1 MSRSRDF
8 DALLDRAA
16 STRRT
21 SGIALEASRGATIV
35 LGAWVLA
42 LVLDRIVALPGGLRL
57 ALVALLGPGAIAAFV
72 WRVARVARVH
82 PSRAEAARL
91 LETRLDLAGNPLID
105 AVLLEADARAG
116 RPGVERGL
124 ADHVVA
130 EAQRVSG
137 RVDSKIAGEGRRV
150 MEAASAL
157 GLVTTVIALALLVW
171 PAASGAAVG
180 RFLRPLA
187 SEEVSAPGGV
197 VLEVTPGA
205 ARVVAGTS
213 LDVKARASADLVSLL
228 PTDADLEVEAE
239 GAATKRVPM
248 TARAAV
254 GETRRFEARL
264 DVGTAPS
271 RYRVLAGTIRS
282 PWFRVEVLLRPEA
295 AGVAATLVPPAYAGR
310 PTEDV
315 VVGPA
320 GLVALVGTTATLRI
334 ATSRP
339 CREGS
344 LVVAGGAPLA
354 LAREADGRLA
364 ATFAVGKSGPIVA
377 RLLGEDG
384 VANAEAA
391 ITTLAA
397 VEDALPTVRLEARAP
412 SLVVSPGESVE
423 LPILA
428 RDDVGLKGVRLL
440 GSLEGDPREV
450 ELWHLYFPLPGPA
463 AARERPVLTLDPGG
477 FEPGRTYR
485 FVAEAGDHGPARP
498 GRARSAPVLVRV
510 RGPQDLSVAPGSPL
524 AKAFERLR
532 SLIEAVRA
540 ERARVGTLID
550 LYAEHE
556 REGRLAR
563 RMGEALVG
571 HDALVPRFDEV
582 EAAFRGEPGG
592 AKTADGIAAAKVG
605 DLAVARAALAET
617 RRATEAKGPLG
628 RARDADDRLLARLIA
643 LLGDLAAPAIAAR
656 PEAPPTDAPRSPA
669 DRLSRLAEDL
679 ERFVAEERRILE
691 ATKDVEKRA
700 SEDLSQGDEELLGKL
715 AEQEAAWAKLFEE
728 AFTDLSKVPKQD
740 FADASLLEELNQVY
754 MEVQKAAEALSA
766 RKVEMAVPA
775 EQSGLELAEKLE
787 ANLERWIT
795 DTPDREKWVMEEPP
809 QEYDVPL
816 ADLPSELEDIVG
828 DLIDS
833 EEEMDED
840 VEDVSSSWMDSL
852 DKGAGWDATDGP
864 ISNMSARGITGN
876 RLPNQNEIGGR
887 SGEGRSGKSH
897 GQMVEE
903 SAEGKGGRQ
912 TPTRKTESPFEAG
925 SVKDSSRD
933 PRGGATGGGKL
944 AGEGETGLR
953 GTPPPPVRAKLDRL
967 KGNQGELRQQAE
979 RLQRWLRALHL
990 PSAEVDAAIA
1000 QMKWI
1005 EDHLASGQGFDL
1017 RQAHADV
1024 KDALAIARRAL
1035 VAEADTLRAKE
1046 AVLPPEVRR
1055 EIFSGLREP
1064 IPPGLEE
1071 VVRAFYEAL
1080 SRGGRRDAGK

>member
-8 DALLDRAA
+8 DALLERAA

-21 SGIALEASRGATIV
+21 SAIALEASRGTALL
-35 LGAWVLA
+35 LGAWVFAVL
-42 LVLDRIVALPGGLRL
+42 LDRVFALPGALRL
-57 ALVALLGPGAIAAFV
+57 SLLVLLGPAGIAVLA
-72 WRVARVARVH
+72 WRLARVARVR

-91 LETRLDLAGNPLID
+91 LEMRLDLAGNPLID
-105 AVLLEADARAG
+105 AVLLEDDASSG

-137 RVDSKIAGEGRRV
+137 RVDSKVAGEGRRV
-150 MEAASAL
+150 VEAASAL
-157 GLVTTVIALALLVW
+157 GLVCTVIVLGSLIW

-180 RFLRPLA
+180 RFLRPLDGGEA
-187 SEEVSAPGGV
+187 RPPGGL
-197 VLEVTPGA
+197 VLEVSPGA
-205 ARVVAGTS
+205 ARGVAGTS
-213 LDVKARASADLVSLL
+213 LDVKVKASADLLSLL
-228 PTDADLEVEAE
+228 PTDADLEVESE
-239 GAATKRVPM
+239 GAATKRIPM

-254 GETRRFEARL
+254 GETRRFEARI
-264 DVGTAPS
+264 DVGAVPS
-271 RYRVLAGTIRS
+271 RYRVLAGAARS
-282 PWFRVEVLLRPEA
+282 PWFRIDVLLRPEA
-295 AGVAATLVPPAYAGR
+295 AGVSARLVPPAYTGR
-310 PTEDV
+310 AAEEGA
-315 VVGPA
+315 VGPG
-320 GLVALVGTTATLRI
+320 GLVGLVGTTATLRI
-334 ATSRP
+334 ATSLP
-339 CREGS
+339 CREGT
-344 LVVAGGAPLA
+344 LVGPGGEKVPLV
-354 LAREADGRLA
+354 RETDGRLG
-364 ATFAVGKSGPIVA
+364 ATFPIVRSGPLVA
-377 RLLGEDG
+377 RLVGQDG
-384 VANAEAA
+384 VVNPEAPIA
-391 ITTLAA
+391 KLSA

-412 SLVVSPGESVE
+412 SLVVSPGDSGGM
-423 LPILA
+423 PIVA
-428 RDDVGLKGVRLL
+428 RDDVGLRAVRLL
-440 GSLEGDPREV
+440 GALEGEAKEV
-450 ELWHLYFPLPGPA
+450 ELWHLDFSLPGPA
-463 AARERPVLTLDPGG
+463 ASHERPVVTLDPGG

-485 FVAEAGDHGPARP
+485 FVAEAEDHGPARA
-498 GRARSAPVLVRV
+498 GRARSKPVLVRV
-510 RGPQDLSVAPGSPL
+510 RGPQDLSAPPGSPL

-532 SLIEAVRA
+532 ALVEAVRA

-556 REGRLAR
+556 REGRLGR
-563 RMGEALVG
+563 RMGEALTG
-571 HDALVPRFDEV
+571 HEGLLPRFDEV
-582 EAAFRGEPGG
+582 EAVFRADPTGT
-592 AKTADGIAAAKVG
+592 KTADGIAAAKAG
-605 DLAVARAALAET
+605 DLAIARAALAET
-617 RRATEAKGPLG
+617 RRAAEAKGPLG
-628 RARDADDRLLARLIA
+628 RARDADDRLLARLLA
-643 LLGDLAAPAIAAR
+643 LLGDLAAPAAVAR
-656 PEAPPTDAPRSPA
+656 PEAPISEAPRSPA

-679 ERFVAEERRILE
+679 KRFVAEERRVLE

-700 SEDLSQGDEELLGKL
+700 SEDLSKGDEELLGKL

-740 FADASLLEELNQVY
+740 FADSSLLEELNQVY

-766 RKVEMAVPA
+766 KKVELAVPA

-787 ANLERWIT
+787 TNLERWIT

-833 EEEMDED
+833 EEEMDES

-903 SAEGKGGRQ
+903 TAEGKGGRQ

-925 SVKDSSRD
+925 SVKDTSRD
-933 PRGGATGGGKL
+933 PRGGATGGGKV

-953 GTPPPPVRAKLDRL
+953 GTPPPPVKAKLDRL

-1024 KDALAIARRAL
+1024 KDALSVARRAL
-1035 VAEADTLRAKE
+1035 ASEADSLRAKE

-1071 VVRAFYEAL
+1071 VVKAFYEAL